1 MSNSRV
7 DWSAKVLAEDWAA
20 VGMKMRL
27 IQHYA
32 ASIKAVAATTATTTK
47 PLQLQISQQ
56 PVLFMRARC
65 AWQPS
70 QQLYHLYV

>member
-32 ASIKAVAATTATTTK
+32 ASIKGKKAHK
-47 PLQLQISQQ
+47 
-56 PVLFMRARC
+56 F
-65 AWQPS
+65 
-70 QQLYHLYV
+70 